1 MKNFTFLK
9 LQAVLIGVLLLL
21 SLLPDTAY
29 GQSWY
34 NSSWL
39 YRKAITIDYTKVGA
53 GPHTNF
59 PVLISITDA
68 NLQTGAQAD
77 FDDILFTSS
86 NGTTKLDH
94 EVESYTSG
102 TGALVAWV
110 EVSSLSS
117 SVNTVIYMY
126 YGNAAASAQQNI
138 TGTWDATFKGV
149 YHLNNAFTDAT
160 SNAFNGTNTGT
171 TNLTGKISN
180 GRGFVRS
187 DGSDFIQIT
196 GLMGS
201 PTSFTLSAWATLT
214 TTDPNGAEIISMGDN
229 GVLRYDEAG
238 ANKTS
243 GIAYNGAS
251 VWTTTASGIN
261 YAGTGWHYVSYTF
274 DDGGNSQKVYV
285 DGVQVATGSSA
296 ASPVYTSGGTNTFIG
311 KHGNANVNMDFD
323 GTIDEARVAGANR
336 SAGWV
341 LTEYNNQNS
350 PATFYS
356 VGSQEYIKVFTGTG
370 NFSDAT
376 KWTGGTLPVAG
387 ENLIIDGACT
397 VDNSGTTDNVAYGTL
412 TIGTATGRTLN
423 WITSGTNRLNV
434 SNVSAGAGASTLS
447 MTNGGTLIIR
457 GTFAAASLTF
467 TPGTGTIE
475 VQSTMTLP
483 AAYAT
488 YNNLTVNSSATVTT
502 AVNTTVNG
510 SLNVAATLQLGTL
523 NMTAGDL
530 QGAGTI
536 ISSGGTPALTIG
548 SLNTSTTFSG
558 VIGTG
563 AIALTK
569 NGTGTLTL
577 SGTNTFTGITTV
589 SAGTL
594 KLNNTAALGTTAGAT
609 SVSNGAVLDLNGIN
623 YSNAEALSLAG
634 TGISSGGVLINS
646 NAATATYA
654 GNITLSSTNAPQ
666 ITATNAIV
674 LSGVISGAF
683 IASANGLTITGSA
696 GVTFSGNNTYTGW
709 TTINSGAVLRVG
721 SNNALGAATASSTNN
736 STVINSGGVLDL
748 YGTTYTTNEYV
759 QMNGTGISG
768 GGAVINSSST
778 TANFACQFDTWA
790 AAIITAD
797 NPIILSGMVQWS
809 GGNLTVAGAS
819 FLTLG
824 INSGN
829 KTSALI
835 INSGVTLKFGA
846 NDVLN
851 TSGGNIT
858 INSGGALDLNGFS
871 LSRAISSLNG
881 TGISG
886 GGGIT
891 NSSATAATCSGAITL
906 GSAASIAGVA
916 GLITVSGNITGA
928 GFGLTLAGAAGGSVT
943 NIIAGASTTITKTG
957 AGTWILSALNTY
969 TGATTVTGGILRAT
983 NNTVVASTNGPFGN
997 NASGLNLNGGT
1008 IQSDVATFSRPITVS
1023 ATGSGLDAYGSAR
1036 TISSAINNATVST
1049 SYNLNIGGTT
1059 NGVLEGQNLTL
1070 SGVITNT
1077 PGALSLT
1084 KIGTNTV
1091 SFINQAVTI
1100 QNLDINA
1107 GTFTSTSATMSL
1119 AGSFSNFGTFTHNS
1133 GNVTFNGSAL
1143 QGIGGAT
1150 FNNLTINNAAGVTL
1164 WWNVTYSGILTLSSG
1179 IVATNTYTLKGSS
1192 TASVSRTSGH
1202 VFGKFQKNIATGATS
1217 KTFEIGDATNYTPV
1231 TVAFASVTTA
1241 GDLIAGAASGDHAN
1255 IGTSTINP
1263 SYTANRNWTLTNSG
1277 VLFTT
1282 CDVTFTFVAGD
1293 LDAGATPGNF
1303 IVGRY
1308 NAGWTYPT
1316 VGTKTSTTTQATGL
1330 TAFDDF
1336 QLGESA
1342 KIFTGTGNFS
1352 TAARWTGGTLPVAGE
1367 NLIIDGACT
1376 VDNNVGTDNVAYGS
1390 LTIGSGTART
1400 LNWAASGTNRLN
1412 VTNVSAG
1419 TVTGSLLDMTN
1430 GGTLVIRGTWTS
1442 TNLTFTP
1449 GTGTID
1455 IRSTMMLPG
1464 AYATYYNLIINAPS
1478 ATVTSGVSTGVTN
1491 FTMTSGT
1498 LDLNTFTL
1506 TTTGIATY
1514 TSGTINNGTATATGA
1529 TTTFAGTVFGA
1540 VVNATS
1546 DALNLNGS
1554 TFNNTATLTKNGT
1567 TNITSTGGN
1576 TFNATATIA
1585 TSSTGYFILGNSSPD
1600 IFNGSTT
1607 FTNTGT
1613 NTLYVAYNASGN
1625 QFNGN
1630 VTFNNTGTGSNIK
1643 SSFGSSATAVYSGNI
1658 VVNNTSAG
1666 GVYFGASGGT
1676 TSLANTK
1683 TITKGGTGFT
1693 TGTLLLRDFTQL
1705 GSTAQAL
1712 TLTGTAL
1719 LQIGP
1724 SAIFNGN
1731 VDFTSPQVLLNGATY
1746 NGTASFTKNGTTNNL
1761 GNGGNT
1767 FNGATALANSSNA
1780 YFATGF
1786 TTADIFNADLT
1797 ITNTGTGFTALADE
1811 ATGTMFNGNII
1822 VNSTNGTG
1830 TAGVTFGNGPGTAVT
1845 STLATGKTISV
1856 GGTGFTAG
1864 RLLIRRMTQSGA
1876 TAQSFTLTGTS
1887 IAYIG
1892 PYSIFNGGV
1901 NFVSP
1906 QLFLN
1911 GCQFNSTSILTKN
1924 GATDNISTGN
1934 NIFNG
1939 ATTITSS
1946 GAGYLRMAATT
1957 ADDFNSDATFIQTS
1971 SGLLQPAYSTNNTF
1985 AGNVS
1990 TAGTATAISYGTG
2003 NGTVTLNGTIAQA
2016 IAGSL
2021 SPTFYN
2027 LVISNTGNT
2036 VTPVVNSIIT
2046 NNLSVTSGTFDL
2058 GTYTADRLT
2067 AGGTLTISNGAL
2079 LKVGGTNTIPSNYST
2094 HSIGATSTVEYNGT
2108 NQSLAVLN
2116 SSQNYGHLTIAGS
2129 GTKTMAGN
2137 SSVAGTLT
2145 FTAGTITTG
2154 AYTLYLNSTGTVSRT
2169 SGHVIGNFKKYI
2181 ATGAT
2186 SKTFEIGDATN
2197 YTPVSV
2203 AFASVTTAGDLTA
2216 QVTATDH
2223 PSLASSG
2230 IRTDKSVNRYWNLT
2244 QSGIVFTTATA
2255 TFNWVAGDLDAGTT
2269 TANFKVGNYN
2279 NPTWTPPAVASPSA
2293 TSIQAT
2299 GLTTFGDF
2307 AVGENCA
2314 VISQIPSTNLIA
2326 NYKFTG
2332 NANDATGNNNGTLQN
2347 APSLTA
2353 DRFGIAANA
2362 YTFNGSSQYVS
2373 TTNSYVN
2380 PGNYS
2385 ISIWFK
2391 TSTTTGGKL
2400 IGFGNAQTGQ
2410 STSYDRHIYMNNA
2423 GQIYFGVYTGSVVTL
2438 NSSLSY
2444 NDNTWH
2450 LATATQSS
2458 TVGMALYIDG
2468 ALVGSNTGILT
2479 AQNYTG
2485 YWRIGYDNVTGWTS
2499 TPSSFYFNG
2508 ALDDALIYHRA
2519 LTSAEVTTLYNS
2531 PDGAGNNGPVCMG
2544 ASISLSATTVGG
2556 ATYAW
2561 TGPNSYTSSSQ
2572 NPAFTYSS
2580 SAAGTY
2586 TLLVTSTGCSA
2597 TAYTNISSSTT
2608 TGQWTGNTNTAW
2620 ATAGNWCNGVVPA
2633 SNANISIPVGLSV
2646 YPVITTTIA
2655 VNNITIPSG
2664 ASLTVTG
2671 GTLQIAGTI
2680 SAPGTFN
2687 VTAGTIE
2694 MNGAS
2699 AQTIPAN
2706 AFTNNSILNLVIN
2719 NNVTLAGTAAIT
2731 GTLTVGT
2738 SGKTFATGG
2747 FVTLKSTALGT
2758 AKIAA
2763 MPVDGAGAATSYIT
2777 GIVTVERYIPQNR
2790 SWRLITSPLSN
2801 TGFIYNS
2808 WQNAGVY
2815 QAGKGM
2821 FVTGPAPTGANGLDA
2836 STQNSVSIKTF
2847 STATQAYVNITNT
2860 KSSNLSNSTGTAD
2873 NIGYFAFIRGDR
2885 DPNNLFAPNT
2895 NITTLSSAGTV
2906 QTGKQI
2912 FTASST
2918 LNAYTLVGNPYASP
2932 VDFNNVERAHIR
2944 KRFYAWDATIGLGVY
2959 VVLDDLDGNSV
2970 FSTSNGGSLQ
2980 DKNIQSG
2987 QAFFVETDTAGA
2999 AAINFYESSKST
3011 VSTNA
3016 GFRPLDNTKSLAM
3029 TLNFLQADNS
3039 VNKADAALAEF
3050 DGSFNSGVDFQDAI
3064 KFTNIGETFS
3074 LQRNGTALAIERRP
3088 LINMDDTLFL
3098 KLIQASQRNYQFVFT
3113 ASNMEQPGL
3122 LAFLEDNYTGTA
3134 TPVNLQGSTSINFT
3148 IDAAAASIKS
3158 NRFRIV
3164 FNTPIVLP
3172 VNFSHVKA
3180 WQHGDDIAVRWKV
3193 ENQLNV
3199 QRYEVEKSTDGSNF
3213 TKVNSQPVT
3222 NNSASVTY
3230 NWLDT
3235 DAVAG
3240 DNFFR
3245 IRNVDVNG
3253 TVAYSTVVKVTMG
3266 KGLGSISVYPNP
3278 VTGNVMN
3285 LQLKNIAA
3293 GQYSMRLLNP
3303 IGQVLLVN
3311 NFLHTGGNAAKKIML
3326 SNQIVKGLYTLEIT
3340 APDKTTTAISVL
3352 NE

>member
-1 MKNFTFLK
+1 MKKTYLNLTIAVYPDPVVSDATVRKPAREKQSIDVVNTAK
-9 LQAVLIGVLLLL
+9 LNTLYRLTAILLL
-21 SLLPDTAY
+21 SFLLVSFLPTSLQA
-29 GQSWY
+29 QAWY
-34 NSSWL
+34 NGSWL
-39 YRKAITIDYTKVGA
+39 YRKAITIDYTKVGT

-59 PVLISITDA
+59 PALISRADA
-68 NLQTGAQAD
+68 DLQTKALASGN
-77 FDDILFTSS
+77 DILFTLSD
-86 NGTTKLDH
+86 GTTKLDH
-94 EVESYTSG
+94 EIESYTSASG
-102 TGALVAWV
+102 TIVAWV
-110 EVSSLSS
+110 EIPSLSS
-117 SVNTVIYMY
+117 TANTVIYMY
-126 YGNAAASAQQNI
+126 YGNAAAGAQQNI

-149 YHLNNAFTDAT
+149 YHMNTVFTDAT
-160 SNAFNGTNTGT
+160 SNAYNGTNTGT
-171 TNLTGKISN
+171 IAATGKISG

-187 DGSDFIQIT
+187 DGIDFIQIN

-214 TTDPNGAEIISMGDN
+214 TPDPNGAEIISMGDN
-229 GVLRYDEAG
+229 SVLRYDEAG

-243 GIAYNGAS
+243 GVVYNGS
-251 VWTTTASGIN
+251 GVWSTTASGIN
-261 YAGTGWHYVSYTF
+261 YAGTGWHYVTYTF
-274 DDGGNSQKVYV
+274 DNVGHSQKVYV
-285 DGVQVATGSSA
+285 DGVQVATGSNASA
-296 ASPVYTSGGTNTFIG
+296 PVYTSGGTNTFIG

-323 GTIDEARVAGANR
+323 GTIDEARVAGASR

-350 PATFYS
+350 PSTFYS
-356 VGSQEYIKVFTGTG
+356 VGAQTCYSLNISQIPSANLIGNYKFNGNAYSETGSNNGTLQNSPALASDRFGVASGAYSFDGSSQYVSTANSYVNPTNFTVSIWFKTATTSGGMLAGFGNAQTGSSGSNDRKIYMNNAGMVYFGVYTGTTVTVNSPLSYNDNTWHLATATMSTTAGMVLYIDGVQVASNANTVSQNYTGYWRIGYDNIGFWPSVPTSYYFNGTLDDALVYQRALTSAEVSTLYNSPDGAGNNGPLCSGTPLNLTATTVASSTYSWTGPNSFTSSSQNPTLTYTSAKAGVYSVQVTTTSGCVSAIAYTNVASAAYCGKIFTGTG
-370 NFSDAT
+370 NFSTAAR
-376 KWTGGTLPVAG
+376 WTGGTLPIAG
-387 ENLIIDGACT
+387 ENIIIDGACT
-397 VDNSGTTDNVAYGTL
+397 VDNNVGTDNVAFGTL
-412 TIGTATGRTLN
+412 VIGTATGRTLN
-423 WITSGTNRLNV
+423 WAAGGTNRLNV
-434 SNVSAGAGASTLS
+434 SNVSADAGASTLD

-457 GTFAAASLTF
+457 GTFTSPNLAF
-467 TPGTGTIE
+467 TPGAGTIE
-475 VQSTMTLP
+475 IQSTMTLP
-483 AAYAT
+483 SAYAS
-488 YNNLTVNSSATVTT
+488 YKNLTVNSSATVTT
-502 AVNTTVNG
+502 AVNTTVSG
-510 SLNVAATLQLGTL
+510 SLNVSSATLQLVSF
-523 NMTAGDL
+523 NMTSGDL

-536 ISSGGTPALTIG
+536 ISSSGTPTLTVG

-569 NGTGTLTL
+569 SGTGALTL
-577 SGTNTFTGITTV
+577 SGTNTYTGSTTIA
-589 SAGTL
+589 AGTL
-594 KLNNTAALGTTAGAT
+594 KLGSTSALGTTAGAT

-623 YSNAEALSLAG
+623 YSGAEALTIAG

-646 NAATATYA
+646 NATTATYA
-654 GNITLSSTNAPQ
+654 GNITLSAANAAQ

-674 LSGVISGAF
+674 LSGVISGGF
-683 IASANGLTITGSA
+683 TGSNASVTIA
-696 GVTFSGNNTYTGW
+696 GTSGVIFSGNNTYTGQ
-709 TTINSGAVLRVG
+709 TIINGVLRIG
-721 SNNALGAATASSTNN
+721 SNNALGAATASSLNNCSIINTN
-736 STVINSGGVLDL
+736 GVLDL
-748 YGTTYTTNEYV
+748 YGTSYTTNEYV
-759 QMNGTGISG
+759 EMNGTGISG

-778 TANFACQFDTWA
+778 TANFACQFDTWSA
-790 AAIITAD
+790 VTITVD

-809 GGNLTVAGAS
+809 GGNLTLAGAS
-819 FLTLG
+819 VLTLT

-829 KTSALI
+829 KTNGLI
-835 INSGVTLKFGA
+835 INSGATVKFGA

-858 INSGGALDLNGFS
+858 INSGGVLDLNGFS
-871 LSRAISSLNG
+871 ISRAISSING

-886 GGGIT
+886 GGAIT
-891 NSSATAATCSGAITL
+891 NSSVTTATCSGAITL
-906 GSAASIAGVA
+906 GSTASIAGVA
-916 GLITVSGNITGA
+916 GLLTVSGTITGG

-943 NIIAGASTTITKTG
+943 NVISGASTTVTKTD
-957 AGTWILSALNTY
+957 AGTWTLSGLNTY
-969 TGATTVTGGILRAT
+969 TGSTTVTAGILRAT

-1008 IQSDVATFSRPITVS
+1008 IQSDVATFSRPITVT
-1023 ATGSGLDAYGSAR
+1023 ATNSGLDGYGSAR
-1036 TISSAINNATVST
+1036 TISSTISNATVST
-1049 SYNLNIGGTT
+1049 SYNLNVGGTT

-1070 SGVITNT
+1070 SGVIPNT

-1084 KIGTNTV
+1084 KIGANTV
-1091 SFINQAVTI
+1091 SFTNQAVTI

-1119 AGSFSNFGTFTHNS
+1119 AGNFSNFGTFTHNS
-1133 GNVTFNGSAL
+1133 GTVTFNGSAL
-1143 QGIGGAT
+1143 QGIGAAT
-1150 FNNLTINNAAGVTL
+1150 FNNLAINNAAGVTL
-1164 WWNVTYSGILTLSSG
+1164 WWNVTHSGILTLSSG
-1179 IVATNTYTLKGSS
+1179 IVATNTFTLTGSS

-1217 KTFEIGDATNYTPV
+1217 KTFEIGGATNYTPV

-1241 GDLIAGAASGDHAN
+1241 GDLVAGAVSGDHAN

-1277 VLFTT
+1277 VFFTT

-1303 IVGRY
+1303 IVGGY

-1330 TAFDDF
+1330 TAFGDF
-1336 QLGESA
+1336 QLGEST

-1367 NLIIDGACT
+1367 HLIIDGACT
-1376 VDNNVGTDNVAYGS
+1376 VDNNAGTDNVAYGT

-1419 TVTGSLLDMTN
+1419 AVTGALLDMTN

-1449 GTGTID
+1449 GAGTID
-1455 IRSTMMLPG
+1455 VRSTMTLPG

-1514 TSGTINNGTATATGA
+1514 TSGIINNGTATATGA

-1540 VVNATS
+1540 IVNATS
-1546 DALNLNGS
+1546 NNLYLNGS
-1554 TFNNTATLTKNGT
+1554 TFNNTTSLTKNGGAT
-1567 TNITSTGGN
+1567 AVGTGGN
-1576 TFNATATIA
+1576 IYNGVTTLVNSGSGSLDLGNTLPEIFNANLTVNITGASRIQIGV
-1585 TSSTGYFILGNSSPD
+1585 SS
-1600 IFNGSTT
+1600 
-1607 FTNTGT
+1607 
-1613 NTLYVAYNASGN
+1613 VGN

-1630 VTFNNTGTGSNIK
+1630 TTINHGGNTVSLNTIIARNTGSTATFN
-1643 SSFGSSATAVYSGNI
+1643 GNLTL
-1658 VVNNTSAG
+1658 NCTNLNA
-1666 GVYFGASGGT
+1666 ASGIVISNDGNVT
-1676 TSLANTK
+1676 INGNVIVSSTNGRGIVFSDVSGSVTLAAGY
-1683 TITKGGTGFT
+1683 TISDAGAGSFT
-1693 TGTLLLRDFTQL
+1693 TGTLKLSRFIQT
-1705 GSTAQAL
+1705 GATAQNTA
-1712 TLTGTAL
+1712 LTGTAL

-1724 SAIFNGN
+1724 SSTFNGN
-1731 VDFTSPQVLLNGATY
+1731 VTFVSPQVLLNGATY
-1746 NGTASFTKNGTTNNL
+1746 NGTASFTKNGNTNNL

-1811 ATGTMFNGNII
+1811 AAGTMFNGNII

-1845 STLATGKTISV
+1845 STLATGKTITV

-1864 RLLIRRMTQSGA
+1864 RLLLRRMVQSGA

-1887 IAYIG
+1887 ISYLG
-1892 PYSIFNGGV
+1892 PYSTFNGAV
-1901 NFVSP
+1901 NLVSP

-1911 GCQFNSTSILTKN
+1911 GCQFNSTSTLTKN
-1924 GATDNISTGN
+1924 GATDNASTGN

-1939 ATTITSS
+1939 VTTITSS
-1946 GAGYLRMAATT
+1946 GAGYLRLAATT
-1957 ADDFNSDATFIQTS
+1957 ADHFNSDVTFIQTGV
-1971 SGLLQPAYSTNNTF
+1971 GLLQPSYSTNSTF

-1990 TAGTATAISYGTG
+1990 TAGTATAISFGTG

-2067 AGGTLTISNGAL
+2067 AGGTLTISNGGI
-2079 LKVGGTNTIPSNYST
+2079 LKVGGTNTIPSNYSA
-2094 HSIGATSTVEYNGT
+2094 HAVGATSTVEYYGT

-2154 AYTLYLNSTGTVSRT
+2154 AYTLYLSSTGTVSRT
-2169 SGHVIGNFKKYI
+2169 SGHVVGNFKKYI

-2197 YTPVSV
+2197 YTPVAV

-2223 PSLASSG
+2223 PSLAGSG

-2244 QSGIVFTTATA
+2244 KSGIVFTTATA

-2279 NPTWTPPAVASPSA
+2279 NPTWTPPAVASPLA
-2293 TSIQAT
+2293 ASIQAT

-2353 DRFGIAANA
+2353 DRFGIAASA

-2380 PGNYS
+2380 PGTYS

-2391 TSTTTGGKL
+2391 TSTAGGL
-2400 IGFGNAQTGQ
+2400 LMGFNSAQTG
-2410 STSYDRHIYMNNA
+2410 SSVNYDRYLYMNNT
-2423 GQIYFGVYTGSVVTL
+2423 GQLFFGNNPGGGIPTTI
-2438 NSSLSY
+2438 NSGASF
-2444 NDNTWH
+2444 NDNNWH
-2450 LATATQSS
+2450 LATATLSG
-2458 TVGMALYIDG
+2458 TAGMILYVDG
-2468 ALVGSNTGILT
+2468 VQVAINAGITT

-2485 YWRIGYDNVTGWTS
+2485 YWRIGYGILSGFPSAPTS
-2499 TPSSFYFNG
+2499 HYFNG
-2508 ALDDALIYHRA
+2508 SLDDALIYHRA
-2519 LTSAEVTTLYNS
+2519 ITSAEVTTLYNS

-2544 ASISLSATTVGG
+2544 SSISLSATTVSG
-2556 ATYAW
+2556 ATYSW

-2572 NPAFTYSS
+2572 NPSFTYSS
-2580 SAAGTY
+2580 PFAGAY
-2586 TLLVTSTGCSA
+2586 TLVVSSTGCSA

-2608 TGQWTGNTNTAW
+2608 SNQWTGNTSTAW

-2633 SNANISIPVGLSV
+2633 SSANISIPVGLSV
-2646 YPVITTTIA
+2646 YPVISGTVA

-2664 ASLTVTG
+2664 ATLTVTG

-2680 SAPGTFN
+2680 SAAGTFN
-2687 VTAGTIE
+2687 ATAGTIE

-2699 AQTIPAN
+2699 PQTIPAN

-2719 NNVTLAGTAAIT
+2719 NNVTLG
-2731 GTLTVGT
+2731 
-2738 SGKTFATGG
+2738 
-2747 FVTLKSTALGT
+2747 
-2758 AKIAA
+2758 
-2763 MPVDGAGAATSYIT
+2763 GAATVT
-2777 GIVTVERYIPQNR
+2777 GALTFGSSNQTFTTGDMLTLSSSASGTARIAPIPVDVAGVATSFISGKVIVERYIPTPR
-2790 SWRLITSPLSN
+2790 AWRLLTAPLSG
-2801 TGFIYNS
+2801 TGNIYDS
-2808 WQNAGVY
+2808 WQNGGVY
-2815 QAGKGM
+2815 TVGKGV
-2821 FVTGPAPTGANGLDA
+2821 FVTAPNPSVANGIDA
-2836 STQNSVSIKTF
+2836 SS
-2847 STATQAYVNITNT
+2847 
-2860 KSSNLSNSTGTAD
+2860 
-2873 NIGYFAFIRGDR
+2873 
-2885 DPNNLFAPNT
+2885 
-2895 NITTLSSAGTV
+2895 
-2906 QTGKQI
+2906 
-2912 FTASST
+2912 
-2918 LNAYTLVGNPYASP
+2918 
-2932 VDFNNVERAHIR
+2932 
-2944 KRFYAWDATIGLGVY
+2944 
-2959 VVLDDLDGNSV
+2959 
-2970 FSTSNGGSLQ
+2970 
-2980 DKNIQSG
+2980 
-2987 QAFFVETDTAGA
+2987 
-2999 AAINFYESSKST
+2999 
-3011 VSTNA
+3011 
-3016 GFRPLDNTKSLAM
+3016 
-3029 TLNFLQADNS
+3029 
-3039 VNKADAALAEF
+3039 
-3050 DGSFNSGVDFQDAI
+3050 
-3064 KFTNIGETFS
+3064 
-3074 LQRNGTALAIERRP
+3074 
-3088 LINMDDTLFL
+3088 
-3098 KLIQASQRNYQFVFT
+3098 
-3113 ASNMEQPGL
+3113 
-3122 LAFLEDNYTGTA
+3122 
-3134 TPVNLQGSTSINFT
+3134 
-3148 IDAAAASIKS
+3148 
-3158 NRFRIV
+3158 
-3164 FNTPIVLP
+3164 
-3172 VNFSHVKA
+3172 
-3180 WQHGDDIAVRWKV
+3180 
-3193 ENQLNV
+3193 
-3199 QRYEVEKSTDGSNF
+3199 
-3213 TKVNSQPVT
+3213 
-3222 NNSASVTY
+3222 
-3230 NWLDT
+3230 
-3235 DAVAG
+3235 
-3240 DNFFR
+3240 
-3245 IRNVDVNG
+3245 
-3253 TVAYSTVVKVTMG
+3253 
-3266 KGLGSISVYPNP
+3266 
-3278 VTGNVMN
+3278 
-3285 LQLKNIAA
+3285 
-3293 GQYSMRLLNP
+3293 
-3303 IGQVLLVN
+3303 
-3311 NFLHTGGNAAKKIML
+3311 
-3326 SNQIVKGLYTLEIT
+3326 
-3340 APDKTTTAISVL
+3340 
-3352 NE
+3352 